1 MFTPTEFIDEST
13 KKCFERHHR
22 ARIEKKLL
30 DLQLERGIINIKE
43 IHNVNDLFKDD
54 KKPPM
59 NFNINTMNDKVT
71 FDIIMTEEKKEEI
84 KQKKINEGNLHYITY
99 ITNNF

>member
-1 MFTPTEFIDEST
+1 
-13 KKCFERHHR
+13 
-22 ARIEKKLL
+22 
-30 DLQLERGIINIKE
+30 
-43 IHNVNDLFKDD
+43 
-54 KKPPM
+54 M